1 MRSSDS
7 LGPPTLVWP
16 LQAWCALGA
25 PNNPRAL
32 PFGPA
37 TTNAQAFVPYGAD
50 PSAPQYLILILLY
63 PSYPCFPAM
72 RSSPLTLI

>member
-7 LGPPTLVWP
+7 LGPPTLAWRR
-16 LQAWCALGA
+16 QAWCALGA
-25 PNNPRAL
+25 PSNPRAL

-37 TTNAQAFVPYGAD
+37 ATNAQAFVPYAAD
-50 PSAPQYLILILLY
+50 PSVPQYLLPILLY
-63 PSYPCFPAM
+63 PSYPFFPAM